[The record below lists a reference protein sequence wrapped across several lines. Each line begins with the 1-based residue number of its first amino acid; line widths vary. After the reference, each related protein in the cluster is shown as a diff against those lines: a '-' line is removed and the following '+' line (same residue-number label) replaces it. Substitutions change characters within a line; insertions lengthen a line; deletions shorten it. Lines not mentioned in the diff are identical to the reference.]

1 MKTKTRAPRQNK
13 NTRAKKRVEV
23 SLHELA
29 RAELVRALND
39 PLTDAGEPAYFFKHA
54 LVQDTAQSTL
64 LHGEYKRLNLLVAQ
78 AYEKIYPAHTMNEYA
93 AVLAQHYDAAGDDA
107 KTLQYASRAGDLAAR
122 VYANPEAI
130 AFYSQA
136 IAHAQEIP
144 DGHTA
149 LRELFSKRGRAWEL
163 VGDHAHA
170 LANYMEMETT
180 AQTRGDRAL
189 QLAALMQRATIH
201 STPNAKFDAPRAQA
215 LSEQSL
221 ALARELGDRASEAK
235 ILWNLLLLAHFSGQ
249 AAKAIAY
256 GEQSIALARE
266 LNLQEQLAYSLNDT
280 GRAYFLNNQMT
291 EGLVLLREA
300 QTLWRALD
308 NKPMLADNLNTLA
321 TTASTLGQHDT
332 ALLYA
337 QEAFQLGRTIHNA
350 WTMAHS
356 QMTRSFIYFECGDVA
371 NALTAMQEGLPL
383 AQQVGFQIALE
394 TMKMLL
400 ALTYADVGDI
410 PRALEIMRPRAKQP
424 EGAWQSN
431 ALGVLA
437 QLYVAQGALAEAR
450 MTLRASYAALQQ
462 GPTNPFVGSTTVL
475 ADAELAAAEG
485 DYARALALLDEQF
498 ERFASARI
506 RSIHLTALQ
515 LKARALQKLGQL
527 DEAVR
532 VANDART
539 KAEPYDS
546 RRILWRIYAVLS
558 EIENERGN
566 VAQANAYREQARAVL
581 NFIVE
586 HTPQE
591 FRESF
596 LNLPNVRAVTE
607 S

>member
-1 MKTKTRAPRQNK
+1 MKTKTRAPRPTK
-13 NTRAKKRVEV
+13 NARLKKRIEAGL
-23 SLHELA
+23 SELT
-29 RAELVRALND
+29 RAELVRAWND
-39 PLTDAGEPAYFFKHA
+39 PSTNAKEPAYFFKHA

-78 AYEKIYPAHTMNEYA
+78 AYEKIYPAQTMNEYA

-122 VYANPEAI
+122 VYANAEAI

-144 DGHTA
+144 DGHTS

-163 VGDHAHA
+163 VGDYERA
-170 LANYMEMETT
+170 LASYTEMETT
-180 AQTRGDRAL
+180 AHARGDRAL

-201 STPNAKFDAPRAQA
+201 STPNAKFDAPRAHA

-235 ILWNLLLLAHFSGQ
+235 ILWNLLLLAHFSGH
-249 AAKAIAY
+249 AAKAIMY

-280 GRAYFLNNQMT
+280 GRAYFLNNQIT
-291 EGLVLLREA
+291 EGLGLLREA

-332 ALLYA
+332 ALLYSD
-337 QEAFQLGRTIHNA
+337 EAFQLGRTIHNA

-356 QMTRSFIYFECGDVA
+356 QMTRSFIYFERGDVA
-371 NALTAMQEGLPL
+371 NTLAATQEGLPL

-400 ALTYADVGDI
+400 ALTYAYVGEI
-410 PRALEIMRPRAKQP
+410 PRALEVIRPRA
-424 EGAWQSN
+424 ELSESVWQSN
-431 ALGVLA
+431 AFGVLA

-450 MTLRASYAALQQ
+450 MTLRASYASMQQ
-462 GPTNPFVGSTTVL
+462 GPPNPFVGGTTVL

-506 RSIHLTALQ
+506 RSIHLAALT

-532 VANDART
+532 VANDARA
-539 KAEPYDS
+539 KGEQYDS

-566 VAQANAYREQARAVL
+566 VAQAHAYREQARAVL
-581 NFIVE
+581 TFVVE

-596 LNLPNVRAVTE
+596 LSLPHVRAAME